1 MTEVYFIRHAEPNY
15 ENHDDRTR
23 ELTQKGL
30 KDRVLATQ
38 YLMDKDIQ
46 LVFSSPFKRAVDTVA
61 DFADRAGLPVELIE
75 DFRERRIESVWIE
88 DYSAFARRQWSDF
101 SYKFSDG
108 ECLKEVQE
116 RNIRALT
123 QLLQNYPDRHI
134 VVGSHG
140 TALSTIINYYDPTF
154 QYDDFERIRTVM
166 PWIVHFSFD
175 GLQCV
180 RIEKVNPFMTG
191 G

>member
-30 KDRVLATQ
+30 RDRVLATQ

-101 SYKFSDG
+101 SYKLSDG

-134 VVGSHG
+134 AVGSHG

>member
-38 YLMDKDIQ
+38 YLMDKDVQ

-101 SYKFSDG
+101 SYKLSDG

-134 VVGSHG
+134 AVGSHG

>member
-101 SYKFSDG
+101 SYKLSGG

-134 VVGSHG
+134 AVGSHG